1 MQLVCYHAR
10 QMGKLVQVRDV
21 PAEVHRTL
29 KLRAVGSGRSLSE
42 YLRTELARLATLPT
56 PDEVRARL
64 RQRPPVKVRE
74 RPERI
79 IRRSREDGR

>member
-1 MQLVCYHAR
+1 MHRVCYHVLR
-10 QMGKLVQVRDV
+10 MGKLVQVRDV
-21 PAEVHRTL
+21 PVDVHRTL

-42 YLRTELARLATLPT
+42 YLRAELARLAALPT

-64 RQRPPVKVRE
+64 QGRAPVQVRE

-79 IRRSREDGR
+79 IRRAREDGR